1 MTKMF
6 AHSVYTT
13 GLLALGSV
21 VAKALLDTREDVSV
35 ARELLSQAVHWQDVS
50 LQDTDAVLRIQ
61 HSTRALAML
70 DAARI
75 VASDRDLER
84 CSGIQVSRMAKELER
99 TLGELRHQIGV
110 PRGPLI
116 DQIGWHP
123 FSVGWMPSTVWV
135 RRSHPNRH

>member
-1 MTKMF
+1 MAIVNNEGERINIFFKDVHVTKMF

-84 CSGIQVSRMAKELER
+84 CSIQVSRMAKELER
-99 TLGELRHQIGV
+99 TLGETKTSDCAFQ
-110 PRGPLI
+110 GPF
-116 DQIGWHP
+116 DR
-123 FSVGWMPSTVWV
+123 TK
-135 RRSHPNRH
+135 